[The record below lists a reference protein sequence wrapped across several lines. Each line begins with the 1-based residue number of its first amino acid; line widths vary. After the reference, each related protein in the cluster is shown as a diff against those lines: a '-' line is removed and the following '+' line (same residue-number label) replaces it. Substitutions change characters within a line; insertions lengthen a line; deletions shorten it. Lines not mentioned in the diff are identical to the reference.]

1 MTNTSDPIR
10 DLFEI
15 KKSVL
20 QKKLRRRCGAWLST
34 PRHGAKFQTSPN
46 RYITKGGN
54 SKAPGGTAHMAHTF
68 FYCLWFLCWIITSIN
83 HCTEWK
89 PAFYKGTH
97 ASQFSAIFFQSFL
110 DMSSALTI
118 FTLGRLSAVLAA
130 CLSEFRNRPRQPI
143 SWVEIVILSTSRPH
157 LLGKRGF
164 LRRDLSYSLGD
175 ISKFWINK

>member
-20 QKKLRRRCGAWLST
+20 QKKLRMRCGAWLST
-34 PRHGAKFQTSPN
+34 PRQGAKFQTSPN

-89 PAFYKGTH
+89 PAFYKGTL
-97 ASQFSAIFFQSFL
+97 ASQLSAIFFQSFL
-110 DMSSALTI
+110 DMSSPLL
-118 FTLGRLSAVLAA
+118 FLPSEGCLRFSQPA
-130 CLSEFRNRPRQPI
+130 CLNSETVPASQFLGLKLSFCPLRDPIFLVNGVFFEEIFLILSVIFRNF
-143 SWVEIVILSTSRPH
+143 E
-157 LLGKRGF
+157 
-164 LRRDLSYSLGD
+164 
-175 ISKFWINK
+175 

>member
-34 PRHGAKFQTSPN
+34 PRQGAKFQTSPN

-143 SWVEIVILSTSRPH
+143 LGLKLSFCPLRDPIFLVNGVFFEEIFLILSVIFRNSE
-157 LLGKRGF
+157 
-164 LRRDLSYSLGD
+164 
-175 ISKFWINK
+175 